1 MQIPDYRNSFVFTTA
16 AVDGEEI
23 NTCRTQMLAKCTLTN
38 KTTNENDE
46 FFLGKECI
54 GEAVYKDGRIAH
66 LPTSEVAIIFS
77 DGMSAL
83 HKKFADHE
91 DDIVQVGDTGAKRR
105 GHEGSYA
112 YWTDLTFD
120 VRMARCRRLGSRE
133 EIIAATLESEP
144 MIGRTTL
151 DGEDNT
157 WRAVLEY
164 PIVYMNVHPPT
175 SGFQVDVGPVLL
187 PDFGSQEEAPVSRR
201 DLAYVM
207 YNELDSAEFAV
218 RTPTRVSESSE
229 AETLHYSKVF
239 RMGATNELFS
249 LAT

>member
-1 MQIPDYRNSFVFTTA
+1 MQITDYRNSFVFTTA

-23 NTCRTQMLAKCTLTN
+23 NTCRTQILAKCTLTN
-38 KTTNENDE
+38 RETSESEE
-46 FFLGKECI
+46 FLLGKECI
-54 GEAVYKDGRIAH
+54 GEAVYKNGRIAH

-83 HKKFADHE
+83 HKKFADHK
-91 DDIVQVGDTGAKRR
+91 DDVVQVGDTGAKRR

-112 YWTDLTFD
+112 YWTDMTFD
-120 VRMARCRRLGSRE
+120 VRMAQCRRLVSRG

-144 MIGRTTL
+144 MVGRTTL
-151 DGEDNT
+151 DGDS
-157 WRAVLEY
+157 WSAVLEY

-187 PDFGSQEEAPVSRR
+187 PAFGSEDEALVSRL

-207 YNELDSAEFAV
+207 YNELDIAEFAV
-218 RTPTRVSESSE
+218 RTPTRVSDSSE

-239 RMGATNELFS
+239 RMGATNEIFS